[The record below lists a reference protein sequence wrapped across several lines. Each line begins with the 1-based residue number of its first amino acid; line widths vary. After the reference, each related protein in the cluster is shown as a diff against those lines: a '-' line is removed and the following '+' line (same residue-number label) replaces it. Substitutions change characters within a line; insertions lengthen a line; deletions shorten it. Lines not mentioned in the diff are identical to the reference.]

1 MSCPYCGSGS
11 FYMNENIGEESS
23 NIGFNVLVSSECR
36 ECGKTFVL
44 RQSYMLLEEY
54 ETMTIE
60 EYEGSE

>member
-1 MSCPYCGSGS
+1 MGCPYCGCGS
-11 FYMNENIGEESS
+11 FYMGDYIGEEPT

-54 ETMTIE
+54 ETMTME
-60 EYEGSE
+60 EYEECE